1 MRVIL
6 MPVGP
11 PGSGK
16 STLCNGLKQFMNA
29 INRPCSV
36 ANLDPANDNIPYQ
49 DEAAF
54 DVRELVDVDEIMER
68 EQLGPNGGVLWAM
81 EEVETNFDWLEQQL
95 EQCEDTIVLDPPGQP
110 ELTTH
115 HIALPRILQRLEK
128 LGYRITIIQCLD
140 SVVVTRPSL
149 YLSSLILCVRGMLH
163 LPYPIVNVLTKLDNL
178 KAVGGDDLPF
188 NLDFYTEVQDLN
200 YLIPAL
206 AMEQGPSAN
215 AKFDKL
221 NDALI
226 QLVEDFGLVGFETL
240 AVEDRASMASFVRA
254 IDRANGW
261 VLAGARGTDETGRT
275 LDDEASVWAQAM
287 SDHWAGKM
295 EVRDVQERWIDRRE
309 EYDALEKKAWEEE
322 AKLATETPSSAAVE
336 RAAEKA
342 TATGGVSTGDVEE
355 DEMLAEQSKWQEKQQ
370 AGGVSGTKVERKG

>member
-1 MRVIL
+1 
-6 MPVGP
+6 
-11 PGSGK
+11 
-16 STLCNGLKQFMNA
+16 
-29 INRPCSV
+29 
-36 ANLDPANDNIPYQ
+36 
-49 DEAAF
+49 
-54 DVRELVDVDEIMER
+54 
-68 EQLGPNGGVLWAM
+68 
-81 EEVETNFDWLEQQL
+81 
-95 EQCEDTIVLDPPGQP
+95 
-110 ELTTH
+110 
-115 HIALPRILQRLEK
+115 
-128 LGYRITIIQCLD
+128 
-140 SVVVTRPSL
+140 
-149 YLSSLILCVRGMLH
+149 
-163 LPYPIVNVLTKLDNL
+163 LTKLDNL

-206 AMEQGPSAN
+206 AMEQGANAN

-309 EYDALEKKAWEEE
+309 EYDELEKKAWAEE
-322 AKLATETPSSAAVE
+322 AKMATETPSSAAVE

-355 DEMLAEQSKWQEKQQ
+355 DEMLAEQRKWQEKQQ
-370 AGGVSGTKVERKG
+370 AGGVSGTKVERKR

>member
-1 MRVIL
+1 
-6 MPVGP
+6 
-11 PGSGK
+11 
-16 STLCNGLKQFMNA
+16 
-29 INRPCSV
+29 
-36 ANLDPANDNIPYQ
+36 
-49 DEAAF
+49 
-54 DVRELVDVDEIMER
+54 
-68 EQLGPNGGVLWAM
+68 
-81 EEVETNFDWLEQQL
+81 
-95 EQCEDTIVLDPPGQP
+95 
-110 ELTTH
+110 
-115 HIALPRILQRLEK
+115 
-128 LGYRITIIQCLD
+128 
-140 SVVVTRPSL
+140 
-149 YLSSLILCVRGMLH
+149 
-163 LPYPIVNVLTKLDNL
+163 VLTKLDNL

-322 AKLATETPSSAAVE
+322 AKMATETPSSAAVE

-342 TATGGVSTGDVEE
+342 TATGGVSTGDAEE
-355 DEMLAEQSKWQEKQQ
+355 DEMLAEQRKWQEEQQ

>member
-1 MRVIL
+1 M
-6 MPVGP
+6 
-11 PGSGK
+11 
-16 STLCNGLKQFMNA
+16 T
-29 INRPCSV
+29 
-36 ANLDPANDNIPYQ
+36 DNNP
-49 DEAAF
+49 
-54 DVRELVDVDEIMER
+54 
-68 EQLGPNGGVLWAM
+68 
-81 EEVETNFDWLEQQL
+81 
-95 EQCEDTIVLDPPGQP
+95 
-110 ELTTH
+110 
-115 HIALPRILQRLEK
+115 
-128 LGYRITIIQCLD
+128 
-140 SVVVTRPSL
+140 
-149 YLSSLILCVRGMLH
+149 
-163 LPYPIVNVLTKLDNL
+163 VNVLTKIDNL

-309 EYDALEKKAWEEE
+309 EYDELERKAWEEE

-342 TATGGVSTGDVEE
+342 TATGGVSTGDVED
-355 DEMLAEQSKWQEKQQ
+355 DEELAEQRKWQEKQQ
-370 AGGVSGTKVERKG
+370 AGGLSGIKVERKG

>member
-1 MRVIL
+1 
-6 MPVGP
+6 
-11 PGSGK
+11 
-16 STLCNGLKQFMNA
+16 
-29 INRPCSV
+29 
-36 ANLDPANDNIPYQ
+36 
-49 DEAAF
+49 
-54 DVRELVDVDEIMER
+54 
-68 EQLGPNGGVLWAM
+68 
-81 EEVETNFDWLEQQL
+81 
-95 EQCEDTIVLDPPGQP
+95 
-110 ELTTH
+110 
-115 HIALPRILQRLEK
+115 
-128 LGYRITIIQCLD
+128 
-140 SVVVTRPSL
+140 
-149 YLSSLILCVRGMLH
+149 
-163 LPYPIVNVLTKLDNL
+163 VLTKLDNL

-206 AMEQGPSAN
+206 AMEQGASTN

-240 AVEDRASMASFVRA
+240 AVEDRGSMASFVRA

-275 LDDEASVWAQAM
+275 LDDEASIWAQAM

-309 EYDALEKKAWEEE
+309 EYDELEKKAWEEE
-322 AKLATETPSSAAVE
+322 AKMATETPSSAVVE

-342 TATGGVSTGDVEE
+342 TATGSVSTGDAEE
-355 DEMLAEQSKWQEKQQ
+355 DEMLAEQRKWQEKQR

>member
-1 MRVIL
+1 
-6 MPVGP
+6 
-11 PGSGK
+11 
-16 STLCNGLKQFMNA
+16 
-29 INRPCSV
+29 
-36 ANLDPANDNIPYQ
+36 
-49 DEAAF
+49 
-54 DVRELVDVDEIMER
+54 
-68 EQLGPNGGVLWAM
+68 
-81 EEVETNFDWLEQQL
+81 
-95 EQCEDTIVLDPPGQP
+95 
-110 ELTTH
+110 
-115 HIALPRILQRLEK
+115 
-128 LGYRITIIQCLD
+128 
-140 SVVVTRPSL
+140 
-149 YLSSLILCVRGMLH
+149 
-163 LPYPIVNVLTKLDNL
+163 VLTKLDNL

-206 AMEQGPSAN
+206 AMEQGASAN

-240 AVEDRASMASFVRA
+240 AVEDRASMASFLRA

-309 EYDALEKKAWEEE
+309 EYDELEKKAWQEE
-322 AKLATETPSSAAVE
+322 AKMATETPSSAAVE

-342 TATGGVSTGDVEE
+342 TASGGVSTGDAEE
-355 DEMLAEQSKWQEKQQ
+355 DEMLAEQRKWQEKQK
-370 AGGVSGTKVERKG
+370 AGGVPGTKVERKW

>member
-1 MRVIL
+1 M
-6 MPVGP
+6 
-11 PGSGK
+11 
-16 STLCNGLKQFMNA
+16 
-29 INRPCSV
+29 
-36 ANLDPANDNIPYQ
+36 
-49 DEAAF
+49 
-54 DVRELVDVDEIMER
+54 
-68 EQLGPNGGVLWAM
+68 
-81 EEVETNFDWLEQQL
+81 
-95 EQCEDTIVLDPPGQP
+95 
-110 ELTTH
+110 
-115 HIALPRILQRLEK
+115 
-128 LGYRITIIQCLD
+128 
-140 SVVVTRPSL
+140 
-149 YLSSLILCVRGMLH
+149 
-163 LPYPIVNVLTKLDNL
+163 LTKLDNL

-309 EYDALEKKAWEEE
+309 EYDELEKKAWEEE

-355 DEMLAEQSKWQEKQQ
+355 DEELTEQRKWQEKQK
-370 AGGVSGTKVERKG
+370 AGGVPGTKVERKG

>member
-1 MRVIL
+1 M
-6 MPVGP
+6 
-11 PGSGK
+11 
-16 STLCNGLKQFMNA
+16 
-29 INRPCSV
+29 
-36 ANLDPANDNIPYQ
+36 
-49 DEAAF
+49 
-54 DVRELVDVDEIMER
+54 
-68 EQLGPNGGVLWAM
+68 
-81 EEVETNFDWLEQQL
+81 
-95 EQCEDTIVLDPPGQP
+95 
-110 ELTTH
+110 
-115 HIALPRILQRLEK
+115 
-128 LGYRITIIQCLD
+128 
-140 SVVVTRPSL
+140 
-149 YLSSLILCVRGMLH
+149 
-163 LPYPIVNVLTKLDNL
+163 LTKLDNL

-309 EYDALEKKAWEEE
+309 EYDELEKKAWEEE

-342 TATGGVSTGDVEE
+342 TATGGVSTGDTEE
-355 DEMLAEQSKWQEKQQ
+355 DEMLAEQRKWQEKQQ
-370 AGGVSGTKVERKG
+370 AGGVLGTKVERKG

>member
-1 MRVIL
+1 M
-6 MPVGP
+6 
-11 PGSGK
+11 
-16 STLCNGLKQFMNA
+16 
-29 INRPCSV
+29 
-36 ANLDPANDNIPYQ
+36 
-49 DEAAF
+49 
-54 DVRELVDVDEIMER
+54 
-68 EQLGPNGGVLWAM
+68 
-81 EEVETNFDWLEQQL
+81 
-95 EQCEDTIVLDPPGQP
+95 
-110 ELTTH
+110 
-115 HIALPRILQRLEK
+115 
-128 LGYRITIIQCLD
+128 
-140 SVVVTRPSL
+140 
-149 YLSSLILCVRGMLH
+149 
-163 LPYPIVNVLTKLDNL
+163 TKLDNL

-206 AMEQGPSAN
+206 AMEQGASAN

-240 AVEDRASMASFVRA
+240 AVEDRASMASFLRA

-309 EYDALEKKAWEEE
+309 EYDELERKAWEEE
-322 AKLATETPSSAAVE
+322 AKMATETPSSAAVE

-342 TATGGVSTGDVEE
+342 TASSGVSTGDVEE
-355 DEMLAEQSKWQEKQQ
+355 DEMLAEQRKWQEKQQ
-370 AGGVSGTKVERKG
+370 AGSVSGTKVERKG

>member
-1 MRVIL
+1 
-6 MPVGP
+6 
-11 PGSGK
+11 
-16 STLCNGLKQFMNA
+16 
-29 INRPCSV
+29 
-36 ANLDPANDNIPYQ
+36 
-49 DEAAF
+49 
-54 DVRELVDVDEIMER
+54 
-68 EQLGPNGGVLWAM
+68 
-81 EEVETNFDWLEQQL
+81 
-95 EQCEDTIVLDPPGQP
+95 
-110 ELTTH
+110 
-115 HIALPRILQRLEK
+115 
-128 LGYRITIIQCLD
+128 
-140 SVVVTRPSL
+140 
-149 YLSSLILCVRGMLH
+149 
-163 LPYPIVNVLTKLDNL
+163 VLTKLDNL

-309 EYDALEKKAWEEE
+309 EYDELEKKAWEEE

-342 TATGGVSTGDVEE
+342 TATGGVSTGDAEE
-355 DEMLAEQSKWQEKQQ
+355 DEELTEQRKWQEKQK
-370 AGGVSGTKVERKG
+370 AGGVPGTKVERKG

>member
-1 MRVIL
+1 
-6 MPVGP
+6 
-11 PGSGK
+11 
-16 STLCNGLKQFMNA
+16 
-29 INRPCSV
+29 
-36 ANLDPANDNIPYQ
+36 
-49 DEAAF
+49 
-54 DVRELVDVDEIMER
+54 
-68 EQLGPNGGVLWAM
+68 
-81 EEVETNFDWLEQQL
+81 
-95 EQCEDTIVLDPPGQP
+95 
-110 ELTTH
+110 
-115 HIALPRILQRLEK
+115 
-128 LGYRITIIQCLD
+128 
-140 SVVVTRPSL
+140 
-149 YLSSLILCVRGMLH
+149 
-163 LPYPIVNVLTKLDNL
+163 VLTKLDNL

-206 AMEQGPSAN
+206 AMEQGASAN

-240 AVEDRASMASFVRA
+240 AVEDRASMASFLRA

-309 EYDALEKKAWEEE
+309 EYDELEKKAWQEE
-322 AKLATETPSSAAVE
+322 AKMATETPSSAAVE

-342 TATGGVSTGDVEE
+342 TASGGVSTGDAEE
-355 DEMLAEQSKWQEKQQ
+355 DEMLAEQRKWQEKQK

>member
-1 MRVIL
+1 
-6 MPVGP
+6 
-11 PGSGK
+11 
-16 STLCNGLKQFMNA
+16 
-29 INRPCSV
+29 
-36 ANLDPANDNIPYQ
+36 
-49 DEAAF
+49 
-54 DVRELVDVDEIMER
+54 
-68 EQLGPNGGVLWAM
+68 
-81 EEVETNFDWLEQQL
+81 
-95 EQCEDTIVLDPPGQP
+95 
-110 ELTTH
+110 
-115 HIALPRILQRLEK
+115 
-128 LGYRITIIQCLD
+128 
-140 SVVVTRPSL
+140 
-149 YLSSLILCVRGMLH
+149 
-163 LPYPIVNVLTKLDNL
+163 VLTKLDNL

-309 EYDALEKKAWEEE
+309 EYDEIEKKAWEEE

-342 TATGGVSTGDVEE
+342 TATGGVSTGDTEE
-355 DEMLAEQSKWQEKQQ
+355 DEMLAEQRKWQEKQQ

>member
-1 MRVIL
+1 M
-6 MPVGP
+6 
-11 PGSGK
+11 
-16 STLCNGLKQFMNA
+16 
-29 INRPCSV
+29 
-36 ANLDPANDNIPYQ
+36 
-49 DEAAF
+49 
-54 DVRELVDVDEIMER
+54 
-68 EQLGPNGGVLWAM
+68 
-81 EEVETNFDWLEQQL
+81 
-95 EQCEDTIVLDPPGQP
+95 
-110 ELTTH
+110 
-115 HIALPRILQRLEK
+115 
-128 LGYRITIIQCLD
+128 
-140 SVVVTRPSL
+140 
-149 YLSSLILCVRGMLH
+149 
-163 LPYPIVNVLTKLDNL
+163 LTKLDNL

-206 AMEQGPSAN
+206 AMEQGLSAN

-309 EYDALEKKAWEEE
+309 EYDELEKKAWEEE

-342 TATGGVSTGDVEE
+342 TATGGASTGDTEE
-355 DEMLAEQSKWQEKQQ
+355 DEMLAEQKKWQEKQQ
-370 AGGVSGTKVERKG
+370 AGGVLGTKVERKG

>member
-1 MRVIL
+1 
-6 MPVGP
+6 MP
-11 PGSGK
+11 
-16 STLCNGLKQFMNA
+16 
-29 INRPCSV
+29 
-36 ANLDPANDNIPYQ
+36 
-49 DEAAF
+49 
-54 DVRELVDVDEIMER
+54 
-68 EQLGPNGGVLWAM
+68 
-81 EEVETNFDWLEQQL
+81 
-95 EQCEDTIVLDPPGQP
+95 
-110 ELTTH
+110 
-115 HIALPRILQRLEK
+115 
-128 LGYRITIIQCLD
+128 
-140 SVVVTRPSL
+140 
-149 YLSSLILCVRGMLH
+149 
-163 LPYPIVNVLTKLDNL
+163 VNVLTKLDNL

-309 EYDALEKKAWEEE
+309 EYDALEKKAWEAE
-322 AKLATETPSSAAVE
+322 AKMATETPSSAAVE
-336 RAAEKA
+336 RAAKKA

-355 DEMLAEQSKWQEKQQ
+355 DEMLAEQRKWQEKQQ
-370 AGGVSGTKVERKG
+370 AGGISGTKVERKG

>member
-1 MRVIL
+1 
-6 MPVGP
+6 
-11 PGSGK
+11 
-16 STLCNGLKQFMNA
+16 
-29 INRPCSV
+29 
-36 ANLDPANDNIPYQ
+36 
-49 DEAAF
+49 
-54 DVRELVDVDEIMER
+54 
-68 EQLGPNGGVLWAM
+68 
-81 EEVETNFDWLEQQL
+81 
-95 EQCEDTIVLDPPGQP
+95 
-110 ELTTH
+110 
-115 HIALPRILQRLEK
+115 
-128 LGYRITIIQCLD
+128 
-140 SVVVTRPSL
+140 
-149 YLSSLILCVRGMLH
+149 
-163 LPYPIVNVLTKLDNL
+163 LTKIDNL

-309 EYDALEKKAWEEE
+309 EYDELEKKAWEEE

-342 TATGGVSTGDVEE
+342 TATGGVSTGDAEDDEE
-355 DEMLAEQSKWQEKQQ
+355 LAEQRKWQEKQQ

>member
-1 MRVIL
+1 
-6 MPVGP
+6 
-11 PGSGK
+11 
-16 STLCNGLKQFMNA
+16 
-29 INRPCSV
+29 
-36 ANLDPANDNIPYQ
+36 
-49 DEAAF
+49 
-54 DVRELVDVDEIMER
+54 
-68 EQLGPNGGVLWAM
+68 
-81 EEVETNFDWLEQQL
+81 
-95 EQCEDTIVLDPPGQP
+95 
-110 ELTTH
+110 
-115 HIALPRILQRLEK
+115 
-128 LGYRITIIQCLD
+128 
-140 SVVVTRPSL
+140 
-149 YLSSLILCVRGMLH
+149 
-163 LPYPIVNVLTKLDNL
+163 LTKIDNL

-206 AMEQGPSAN
+206 AMEQGSSAN

-309 EYDALEKKAWEEE
+309 EYDELEKKAWEEE

-342 TATGGVSTGDVEE
+342 TATGGVSTGDAEDDEE
-355 DEMLAEQSKWQEKQQ
+355 LAEQRKWQEKQQ

>member
-1 MRVIL
+1 
-6 MPVGP
+6 
-11 PGSGK
+11 
-16 STLCNGLKQFMNA
+16 
-29 INRPCSV
+29 
-36 ANLDPANDNIPYQ
+36 
-49 DEAAF
+49 
-54 DVRELVDVDEIMER
+54 
-68 EQLGPNGGVLWAM
+68 
-81 EEVETNFDWLEQQL
+81 
-95 EQCEDTIVLDPPGQP
+95 
-110 ELTTH
+110 
-115 HIALPRILQRLEK
+115 
-128 LGYRITIIQCLD
+128 
-140 SVVVTRPSL
+140 
-149 YLSSLILCVRGMLH
+149 
-163 LPYPIVNVLTKLDNL
+163 VLTKLDNL

-206 AMEQGPSAN
+206 AMEQGASAN

-240 AVEDRASMASFVRA
+240 AVEDRASMASFLRA

-309 EYDALEKKAWEEE
+309 EYDELEKKAWQEE
-322 AKLATETPSSAAVE
+322 AKMATETPSSAAVE

-342 TATGGVSTGDVEE
+342 TASGGVSTGDAEE
-355 DEMLAEQSKWQEKQQ
+355 DEMLVEQRKWQEKQK
-370 AGGVSGTKVERKG
+370 AGGVPGTKVERKW

>member
-1 MRVIL
+1 M
-6 MPVGP
+6 
-11 PGSGK
+11 
-16 STLCNGLKQFMNA
+16 
-29 INRPCSV
+29 
-36 ANLDPANDNIPYQ
+36 
-49 DEAAF
+49 
-54 DVRELVDVDEIMER
+54 
-68 EQLGPNGGVLWAM
+68 
-81 EEVETNFDWLEQQL
+81 
-95 EQCEDTIVLDPPGQP
+95 
-110 ELTTH
+110 
-115 HIALPRILQRLEK
+115 
-128 LGYRITIIQCLD
+128 
-140 SVVVTRPSL
+140 
-149 YLSSLILCVRGMLH
+149 
-163 LPYPIVNVLTKLDNL
+163 LTKLDNL

-275 LDDEASVWAQAM
+275 LDDEASIWAQAM

-295 EVRDVQERWIDRRE
+295 EVRDVQERWIDRRD
-309 EYDALEKKAWEEE
+309 EYDELEKKAWEEE

-342 TATGGVSTGDVEE
+342 NATGGVSTGDTEE
-355 DEMLAEQSKWQEKQQ
+355 DEMLAEQRKWQEKQQ
-370 AGGVSGTKVERKG
+370 AGGVLGTKVERKG